1 MMPARPQSTAPTTVS
16 KRHTYQE
23 EEERPT
29 VKFRCERDVLVE
41 ALGTAGRA
49 VANRGGALPAL
60 SGIRLEVTGDVLHLA
75 GSDLDL
81 TIQAETPVAGL
92 VDGVVVVPARLGIE
106 IVRSLDP
113 GAVTVEGDEDE
124 VRITSGRS
132 HFVVRT
138 LPVGDFPRLPAPAGE
153 AVSLQASEFAEALRQ
168 VVRAASTDDARP
180 MLTGVLLAAEEAG
193 LRLVATDSYR
203 LAVRGLPR

>member
-16 KRHTYQE
+16 TRHTYQE

-49 VANRGGALPAL
+49 VASRGGALPAL

-92 VDGVVVVPARLGIE
+92 VDGVVVVPARLGID

-124 VRITSGRS
+124 VRIASGRA
-132 HFVVRT
+132 
-138 LPVGDFPRLPAPAGE
+138 PAPPGRGRAGGAPSGRPRRRLRAGPRSPDHPAHRERVPQLPPAHPGQLSQPAQGGPGSPPRRRAPGEAPGQGQHHAGE
-153 AVSLQASEFAEALRQ
+153 
-168 VVRAASTDDARP
+168 
-180 MLTGVLLAAEEAG
+180 
-193 LRLVATDSYR
+193 
-203 LAVRGLPR
+203 